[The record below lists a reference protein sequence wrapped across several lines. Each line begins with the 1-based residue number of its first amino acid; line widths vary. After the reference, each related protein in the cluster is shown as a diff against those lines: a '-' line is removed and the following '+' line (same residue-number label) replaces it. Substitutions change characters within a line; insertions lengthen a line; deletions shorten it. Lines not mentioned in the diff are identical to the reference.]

1 MNLLIG
7 KIQESSTIDYPGE
20 FVSVIFFC
28 QCIFRC
34 PFCQNWSLVL
44 AEDCVNRSIKDIIT
58 QLEGYRKYITGIC
71 ITGGEPTI
79 QFAGL
84 VELLKNIQQMGLLSK
99 LDTNGFY
106 SDRIKRLIDSKLLN
120 YIALDIKAPLVP
132 NQYGNIIGKPD
143 LGEEAV
149 RKIILTLKTLQ
160 KSAIPFE
167 TRTTIIPN
175 CNDSEEDIVQIVK
188 KLREFNISKYILQ
201 QFRTLGGTL
210 EKNFS
215 ELPITPYNNLVR
227 LAKIARKY
235 IPDVRIRTI
244 EAGEEKI

>member
-1 MNLLIG
+1 LNLLIG